1 MPFVRKFNIDK
12 IIEDMETNNRLKHIK
27 FNRYNNNYRNRFTN
41 KIYGKQIKVINYTY
55 TRTNVWSDNNHLCKT
70 NYYKKIIKKCRDGC
84 FMELEVGLS
93 LKTIK
98 EQKYYGTYI
107 FGSINENPYIKHTDG
122 RRNKYSSPFN

>member
-1 MPFVRKFNIDK
+1 MIILKLFVENIW
-12 IIEDMETNNRLKHIK
+12 
-27 FNRYNNNYRNRFTN
+27 F

-98 EQKYYGTYI
+98 EQKILWNLYI
-107 FGSINENPYIKHTDG
+107 W
-122 RRNKYSSPFN
+122 